1 MGAIRLCNGMSNNKT
16 VNSSRSSLL
25 QKNIFASFVIKGWSA
40 LIVLLLVPATLHCL
54 GEYKNGIWLTI
65 SSLLLWID
73 NMDIGLGNGL
83 RNKIAEYMAHDE
95 FERTR
100 SLISSTFAMLT
111 CIIIPVLLIL
121 LLLIALTDPYWIFN
135 ASPSKV
141 DHLDQVL
148 MATVT
153 LVCTSFIFKLIGNF
167 YMGMQLPAVSNL
179 LIALGQTLAL
189 IGTYIVLWS
198 GSHSLMLIALVNTVS
213 PLIIY
218 LLAFPYTFLYKY
230 PHLCPSLKLIKLKEA
245 KAVIH
250 MGVQFFI
257 MQISSVVLFM
267 TSNILISNLFSP
279 TMVTPYQITY
289 RYFSILLVIFTV
301 ICMPFWNATTD
312 AYQKNDIAW
321 IRNAT
326 KKLRLMTVGILICLI
341 VMIALSDIVYAIW
354 IDQQTVIDL
363 KMSIMMAAYIFIL
376 IYSMRYSYFI
386 NGIGKLRLQLIFTTA
401 AAVLFIPLAY
411 LTTQWTHSII
421 WFMIVMCLVNIPGL
435 IVNRIQF
442 HKLINGKA
450 NGIWMK

>member
-1 MGAIRLCNGMSNNKT
+1 MGAIRLCNGMSNKKT
-16 VNSSRSSLL
+16 VSSSRSSLL

-363 KMSIMMAAYIFIL
+363 KMSIMMAVYIFIL

-442 HKLINGKA
+442 YKLINGKA

>member
-16 VNSSRSSLL
+16 VSSSRSSLL

-363 KMSIMMAAYIFIL
+363 KMSIMMAVYIFIL

-442 HKLINGKA
+442 YKLINGKA

>member
-1 MGAIRLCNGMSNNKT
+1 MNNKKS
-16 VNSSRSSLL
+16 VSSHRSSLL
-25 QKNIFASFVIKGWSA
+25 QKNILASFVIKGWSA
-40 LIVLLLVPATLHCL
+40 LIVLLLVPATLNCL

-83 RNKIAEYMAHDE
+83 RNKIAEYMAHGE
-95 FERTR
+95 CERTR

-121 LLLIALTDPYWIFN
+121 LLLIAIGDPYWAFN
-135 ASPSKV
+135 AAPSKV
-141 DHLDQVL
+141 TNLDQVL
-148 MATVT
+148 MVTVT

-189 IGTYIVLWS
+189 IGTYIVLYS
-198 GSHSLMLIALVNTVS
+198 GSHSMMLIALVNTAA
-213 PLIIY
+213 PLLVY
-218 LLAFPYTFLYKY
+218 LLAYPYTFFYKY
-230 PHLCPSLKLIKLKEA
+230 PQLRPSFKLIDFKEA
-245 KAVIH
+245 KAVIN

-257 MQISSVVLFM
+257 MQISSVILFM
-267 TSNILISNLFSP
+267 TSNLLISNLFTP
-279 TMVTPYQITY
+279 ALVTPYQITY
-289 RYFSILLVIFTV
+289 RYFSLMLVAFTV

-312 AYQKNDIAW
+312 AYERGDIQW

-326 KKLRLMTVGILICLI
+326 RKLRLMIIGIIACMVMMVILSPWVYSIWIGDSVTIDVRMSI
-341 VMIALSDIVYAIW
+341 VMA
-354 IDQQTVIDL
+354 T
-363 KMSIMMAAYIFIL
+363 YIFIL

-442 HKLINGKA
+442 YKLINGKA
-450 NGIWMK
+450 NGIWMR

>member
-1 MGAIRLCNGMSNNKT
+1 MSNNKT
-16 VNSSRSSLL
+16 VSSSRSSLL

-411 LTTQWTHSII
+411 LMTQWTHSII

-442 HKLINGKA
+442 YKLINGKA

>member
-1 MGAIRLCNGMSNNKT
+1 MSNK
-16 VNSSRSSLL
+16 NSVSSHRSSLL
-25 QKNIFASFVIKGWSA
+25 QKNILASFVIKGWSA
-40 LIVLLLVPATLHCL
+40 LIVLLLVPATLNCL

-83 RNKIAEYMAHDE
+83 RNKVAEYMAHGE
-95 FERTR
+95 CERTR

-121 LLLIALTDPYWIFN
+121 LLLIAISNPYIVFN
-135 ASPSKV
+135 ADSSKV
-141 DHLDQVL
+141 DQLDQVL
-148 MATVT
+148 MVTVT

-189 IGTYIVLWS
+189 IGTYIVLYS
-198 GSHSLMLIALVNTVS
+198 GSHSMMLIALVNTAA
-213 PLIIY
+213 PLLVY
-218 LLAFPYTFLYKY
+218 LLAYPYTFFYKY
-230 PHLCPSLKLIKLKEA
+230 PHLRPSFKLINFKEA
-245 KAVIH
+245 RAVIN

-257 MQISSVVLFM
+257 MQISGVILFM
-267 TSNILISNLFSP
+267 TSNLLISDLFTP
-279 TMVTPYQITY
+279 ALVTPYQITY
-289 RYFSILLVIFTV
+289 RYFSIMLVAFTV

-312 AYQKNDIAW
+312 AYERGDMQW

-326 KKLRLMTVGILICLI
+326 RKLRLMTIGILFC
-341 VMIALSDIVYAIW
+341 MIIMVFLSPWVYSIW
-354 IDQQTVIDL
+354 IGNSVTIDIR
-363 KMSIMMAAYIFIL
+363 MSIVMAAYIFTL

-401 AAVLFIPLAY
+401 AAIVFIPLAY
-411 LTTQWTHSII
+411 MSTQWTHDII

-442 HKLINGKA
+442 YKLINGKA